1 MSKIEIKAFID
12 ADNPVQ
18 VAAACIFLQSLNPEA
33 TINPTPVALD
43 KRGTDKR
50 GTAKK
55 TKVETPEV
63 ETPEVETPEVETP
76 EVETPEVETPEVET
90 PEVHADILRGLVKEK
105 CDPNKETSLENRN
118 AIKAKLKLLEA
129 PNITKLDVKNYK
141 EFYDFLNKLN

>member
-55 TKVETPEV
+55 TK
-63 ETPEVETPEVETP
+63 VETP